1 LPLTGRSIQVT
12 NGKYFRRAPCQGQN
26 LNSKVLGKEFEE
38 EPFFKRVFLNITCKN
53 FCKSTTFK
61 AVLLT
66 DYLLAA
72 LFFHQD
78 HVTGATNSEENVPE
92 IRPHISGTEKLRSES

>member
-1 LPLTGRSIQVT
+1 MSTPL
-12 NGKYFRRAPCQGQN
+12 
-26 LNSKVLGKEFEE
+26 
-38 EPFFKRVFLNITCKN
+38 
-53 FCKSTTFK
+53 K

-72 LFFHQD
+72 LFFHHD

-92 IRPHISGTEKLRSES
+92 IRPNISGTEKLSSES

>member
-1 LPLTGRSIQVT
+1 MNDFCRVA
-12 NGKYFRRAPCQGQN
+12 FHVRDR
-26 LNSKVLGKEFEE
+26 KE
-38 EPFFKRVFLNITCKN
+38 KKN
-53 FCKSTTFK
+53 RPK

-72 LFFHQD
+72 LFFHHD

-92 IRPHISGTEKLRSES
+92 IRPNISGTEKLRSES